1 MSGRIPRVIKTKAI
15 VLAHRRLGDA
25 DRIVTMVTPQQGKV
39 DAVAKGA
46 LKPKSKLAGHVE
58 PLTLTEVSLAHGR
71 TLDIITQ
78 AQTQNAYLPIKS
90 DLQKMSTAF
99 YLLELTNRFLI
110 EDVDA
115 GQIFELLDRSL
126 TRLSDGKNSQFVT
139 RVFEFSLLRVIGI
152 KPELMKCVITG
163 KDVDAEKAYWSM
175 VQGGVVHVDSS
186 GKTFDARPLESRVI
200 RVLRAIEFLSFE
212 EICRIKIDP
221 QLSMMLENMMFEF
234 IQVQSELVIKSSSFM
249 GEARRVIASSGT
261 ELNNSS
267 RDG

>member
-1 MSGRIPRVIKTKAI
+1 MNGRIPRVVKTSAI
-15 VLAHRRLGDA
+15 VLGHRRLGDA
-25 DRIVTMVTPQQGKV
+25 DRIVTMVTPQYGKV

-46 LKPKSKLAGHVE
+46 LRPKSKLAGHVE

-71 TLDIITQ
+71 SLDIITQ
-78 AQTQNAYLPIKS
+78 AQTLNAYLPIKS

-115 GQIFELLDRSL
+115 RQIFELLDISL
-126 TRLSDGKNSQFVT
+126 LRLSDRKKSQLVT
-139 RVFEFSLLRVIGI
+139 RVFEFSLLRIIGV

-163 KDVDAEKAYWSM
+163 EDVDADKCYWS
-175 VQGGVVHVDSS
+175 VRQGGVIHAKASENV
-186 GKTFDARPLESRVI
+186 FDARLLESRVI

-221 QLSMMLENMMFEF
+221 ELSIMLETMMIEF
-234 IQVQSELVIKSSSFM
+234 IQIQSELIIKSPSFM
-249 GEARRVIASSGT
+249 GEVRRVSTFSSLKPN
-261 ELNNSS
+261 ENSL
-267 RDG
+267 DG

>member
-25 DRIVTMVTPQQGKV
+25 DRIVTMITPQQGKV

-99 YLLELTNRFLI
+99 YLLELTNRFLV

-115 GQIFELLDRSL
+115 RQIFELLDISL
-126 TRLSDGKNSQFVT
+126 IRLSHSNNSQFVT
-139 RVFEFSLLRVIGI
+139 RTFEFSLLQIIGV

-163 KDVDAEKAYWSM
+163 KNVDAEKAYWSAT
-175 VQGGVVHVDSS
+175 QGGVVHIDSS
-186 GKTFDARPLESRVI
+186 GKAFDARPLASRAI

-221 QLSMMLENMMFEF
+221 QLSVVLEDIMFEF
-234 IQVQSELVIKSSSFM
+234 IKVQSELVIKSSSFI
-249 GEARRVIASSGT
+249 GDTRRVMTSPSS
-261 ELNNSS
+261 ELNNNSL
-267 RDG
+267 DG